1 MADLV
6 IRGMAM
12 PKVCIDN
19 GWYGNCPMDRSW
31 CAQRFAPK
39 DSTNESA
46 HKDQWNKLPSWC
58 PLVPLP
64 EGHGRLI
71 DAERFR
77 VILCRLKERQ
87 NDDVAIH
94 ALNWAIECLDKL
106 DTIVPAEGGTDDA

>member
-6 IRGMAM
+6 IRGMEM
-12 PKVCIDN
+12 PK
-19 GWYGNCPMDRSW
+19 NCFL
-31 CAQRFAPK
+31 CRFFREVQDYDGTFGCCLAAEK
-39 DSTNESA
+39 EINLKFDG
-46 HKDQWNKLPSWC
+46 C
-58 PLVPLP
+58 PLLPLP

-106 DTIVPAEGGTDDA
+106 DTIVPAKGGGE